1 MMVNAVSRYH
11 QTYDLLEMLT
21 LLNHWTGNLHKK
33 NGQSNVM
40 VPYVTHTL
48 RHKVRFGKSSHAMLS
63 TTHDEVVGEGCTPS
77 PHRFQDTRRNFK
89 DLSCCVF
96 RLYSLF
102 PIF

>member
-1 MMVNAVSRYH
+1 MLVNAVSRYH

-21 LLNHWTGNLHKK
+21 LLNHWTDNLHKK

-48 RHKVRFGKSSHAMLS
+48 RHKVRFGKSSHAILS

-77 PHRFQDTRRNFK
+77 PQRFQTNDGISR
-89 DLSCCVF
+89 V
-96 RLYSLF
+96 
-102 PIF
+102 

>member
-1 MMVNAVSRYH
+1 MVNAVSTYH

-33 NGQSNVM
+33 NGQSHVM

-48 RHKVRFGKSSHAMLS
+48 RHKVRFGKSGHAILP
-63 TTHDEVVGEGCTPS
+63 TTEWWVKVAHPS
-77 PHRFQDTRRNFK
+77 PLRFQQKQRNFK
-89 DLSCCVF
+89 HLSCCVF

-102 PIF
+102 TVF

>member
-21 LLNHWTGNLHKK
+21 LLNHWTGNLLKK
-33 NGQSNVM
+33 NGQSHVM

-48 RHKVRFGKSSHAMLS
+48 RHKVRFGKSSHAVLS
-63 TTHDEVVGEGCTPS
+63 TTHDEEVVEGCTLLPPLGS
-77 PHRFQDTRRNFK
+77 RQTTEFQG
-89 DLSCCVF
+89 LSCSVF

-102 PIF
+102 TVF

>member
-1 MMVNAVSRYH
+1 MVNAVSRYH

-48 RHKVRFGKSSHAMLS
+48 RHKVRFGKSSHAILS

-77 PHRFQDTRRNFK
+77 PHRFQTNDGISR
-89 DLSCCVF
+89 
-96 RLYSLF
+96 
-102 PIF
+102 I